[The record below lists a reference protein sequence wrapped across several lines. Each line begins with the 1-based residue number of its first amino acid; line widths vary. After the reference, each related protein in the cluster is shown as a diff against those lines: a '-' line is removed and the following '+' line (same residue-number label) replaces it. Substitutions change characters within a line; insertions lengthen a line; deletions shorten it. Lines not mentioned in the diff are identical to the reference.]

1 MKNADMTI
9 LYIDDDNDDAE
20 IFREALKWI
29 DPEIKC
35 ITTSNGRQA
44 FEKLDPCPDFVFLDY
59 RMPQYSGLDVLKRI
73 AKSSSFS
80 FSRIVMY
87 SSFMSEREIADC
99 SRIGVNNYM
108 RKTEHFHSLVNTIRT
123 LLFPAGQPTA

>member
-1 MKNADMTI
+1 MKDAGMTI

-20 IFREALKWI
+20 IFCEALKWI

-35 ITTSNGRQA
+35 IITSNGRQA

-59 RMPQYSGLDVLKRI
+59 RMPQYSGLDVLEQI
-73 AKSSSFS
+73 AKSACFNL
-80 FSRIVMY
+80 SRIVMY
-87 SSFMSEREIADC
+87 SSFMSEREIAEC

-108 RKTEHFHSLVNTIRT
+108 RKTGHFHSLVSTIRT
-123 LLFPAGQPTA
+123 LLFPADQPVA